1 MAKTKLTGTFEEVL
15 SDLDNITEDAVR
27 DMLVQSIEFLVLES
41 PVDTGAYIES
51 HTLSNT
57 AGAPRSRSARGR
69 KGKSGKPSV
78 AREQL
83 MSDLGKLDL
92 TKDVFNIR
100 NNSPHASIVE
110 NNPRGNIP
118 RAGGQGASHVYTRLA
133 NILGG
138 ATVDTG
144 AE

>member
-1 MAKTKLTGTFEEVL
+1 MAKTKLTGTFEEVI
-15 SDLDNITEDAVR
+15 SDLDTVAEDAIR

-57 AGAPRSRSARGR
+57 AGAPRSRPATGR
-69 KGKSGKPSV
+69 RKKSGNPSI

-118 RAGGQGASHVYTRLA
+118 RAGGQGGSHVYTRLA

>member
-1 MAKTKLTGTFEEVL
+1 MAKTKLTGTFEEVI
-15 SDLDNITEDAVR
+15 SDLDTLAEDAVR
-27 DMLVQSIEFLVLES
+27 DLLVQSIEFLVLES

-69 KGKSGKPSV
+69 RKKSGNPSV

-92 TKDVFNIR
+92 TKNVFNIR

-118 RAGGQGASHVYTRLA
+118 RAGGQGGSHVYTRLA
-133 NILGG
+133 NTLGG

>member
-1 MAKTKLTGTFEEVL
+1 MSKTKLTGTFE
-15 SDLDNITEDAVR
+15 DLIEGVDALKEDAIR
-27 DMLVQSIEFLVLES
+27 EMLTQAIDYLVLNS

-69 KGKSGKPSV
+69 KRKSGNPSI

-92 TKDVFNIR
+92 TKDIFNIR

-118 RAGGQGASHVYTRLA
+118 RAGGQGQAHVYQQLA
-133 NILGG
+133 NILGT
-138 ATVDTG
+138 AEVDTG
-144 AE
+144 TE

>member
-1 MAKTKLTGTFEEVL
+1 MAKTKLTGTFEGVI
-15 SDLDNITEDAVR
+15 SDLDTVAEDAIR

-69 KGKSGKPSV
+69 RKKSGNPSI

-118 RAGGQGASHVYTRLA
+118 RAGGQGGSHVYTRLA

>member
-1 MAKTKLTGTFEEVL
+1 MAKTKLTGTFEDIIEGIDSL
-15 SDLDNITEDAVR
+15 KEDAIR
-27 DMLVQSIEFLVLES
+27 EMLTQAIDFLVLES

-69 KGKSGKPSV
+69 KRGSGNPAIAK
-78 AREQL
+78 EQL
-83 MSDLGKLDL
+83 LSDLSKLDL
-92 TKDVFNIR
+92 TKDIFNIR

-110 NNPRGNIP
+110 NNPRQNISK
-118 RAGGQGASHVYTRLA
+118 SHVYQRLA
-133 NILGG
+133 NVLGN

-144 AE
+144 TE

>member
-1 MAKTKLTGTFEEVL
+1 MAKTKLTGTFEEVI
-15 SDLDNITEDAVR
+15 SDLDTVAEDAVR
-27 DMLVQSIEFLVLES
+27 EMLVQSIEYLVIHS

-57 AGAPRSRSARGR
+57 AGAPRKRTAKGR
-69 KGKSGKPSV
+69 RRYSGDRQV
-78 AREQL
+78 AREL
-83 MSDLGKLDL
+83 MMSDLRKVDI
-92 TKDVFNIR
+92 TKNTFNIR

-118 RAGGQGASHVYTRLA
+118 RSGGQGESHVYQKLA

-144 AE
+144 VE